1 MQGVKIMRAL
11 LILPLT
17 LVLLSSA
24 CAPKDEPIPDD
35 EKPPV
40 TETKFVVRLK
50 ISDGVRS
57 QLKKDSS
64 IKGTAYGDFFLSEDV
79 TLTGPRKGA
88 VAAASLELPIDLKT
102 DKLSA
107 ASWTSKPLTPQT
119 YTFLG
124 FFDIGDKSTPT
135 TRDPVAGDP
144 VTLPFTN
151 KFDLAAGQTMPVTV
165 TFDLLYN

>member
-1 MQGVKIMRAL
+1 MRAF
-11 LILPLT
+11 LT
-17 LVLLSSA
+17 LPFALLLLSSS
-24 CAPKDEPIPDD
+24 CAPKDEPIPD
-35 EKPPV
+35 EQMPSV
-40 TETKFVVRLK
+40 METKLLVRFK
-50 ISDGVRS
+50 ISDGVRG
-57 QLKKDSS
+57 QLKKDSL
-64 IKGTAYGDFFLSEDV
+64 IKGTAYGEFFLSEDV

-135 TRDPVAGDP
+135 TRDPVAGESG
-144 VTLPFTN
+144 TLPFSH
-151 KFDLAAGQTMPVTV
+151 KF
-165 TFDLLYN
+165 

>member
-1 MQGVKIMRAL
+1 MRPLFTLPLAL
-11 LILPLT
+11 L
-17 LVLLSSA
+17 LLSSA

-35 EKPPV
+35 EKPSV
-40 TETKFVVRLK
+40 METKIVVRLK

-64 IKGTAYGDFFLSEDV
+64 IKGTAYGEFFLTEDV

-88 VAAASLELPIDLKT
+88 LAAASLELPIDLKT

-107 ASWTSKPLTPQT
+107 ASWSSKPLTPQT
-119 YTFLG
+119 YIFWG

-151 KFDLAAGQTMPVTV
+151 KFELAAGQTMPVTV